1 MNLRRIVFLAVL
13 ISLLCVP
20 ALAGVKYLTGEPD
33 LSAAIQG
40 RNEFYPGE
48 DVMLQVT
55 IENRGLVEMKFVQST
70 IIERDDMP
78 NTAKLVRATLEAGDS
93 PLIIKADPQAVG
105 DIPGGKTVTVSF
117 AAKIPADAPAGNY
130 TLPLLVQYSYLK
142 TAEQYGQDAISYSYR
157 DMEKTVPLTVRV
169 QPRAMLEV
177 IEVKSENLNA
187 GTEGYLCLSVRN
199 GGYEDARDAVI
210 YLSRNGNSPIVPTDS
225 NIYVGEFPTGNTRD
239 VRFRVSVSR
248 QASEGTFPVD
258 LFCRYTNVEGDTV
271 TSDTVTVGVPV
282 SGKISFAVVSP
293 PSEAVAGKK
302 NEIEVVYE
310 NTGSA
315 TARNAQAR
323 ISAVDPFSSNDDSAY
338 LGDLAPGE
346 RAVARYELKV
356 DSEALLKE
364 YGLDSEIRYRDALD
378 NSVISDTMKVRV
390 KVVSPGLSSLVI
402 AGIVALV
409 IIAVGAAY
417 YIRKNR
423 KNG

>member
-1 MNLRRIVFLAVL
+1 
-13 ISLLCVP
+13 
-20 ALAGVKYLTGEPD
+20 
-33 LSAAIQG
+33 
-40 RNEFYPGE
+40 
-48 DVMLQVT
+48 
-55 IENRGLVEMKFVQST
+55 
-70 IIERDDMP
+70 
-78 NTAKLVRATLEAGDS
+78 
-93 PLIIKADPQAVG
+93 
-105 DIPGGKTVTVSF
+105 
-117 AAKIPADAPAGNY
+117 
-130 TLPLLVQYSYLK
+130 
-142 TAEQYGQDAISYSYR
+142 
-157 DMEKTVPLTVRV
+157 
-169 QPRAMLEV
+169 
-177 IEVKSENLNA
+177 
-187 GTEGYLCLSVRN
+187 
-199 GGYEDARDAVI
+199 
-210 YLSRNGNSPIVPTDS
+210 
-225 NIYVGEFPTGNTRD
+225 
-239 VRFRVSVSR
+239 
-248 QASEGTFPVD
+248 
-258 LFCRYTNVEGDTV
+258 V

-293 PSEAVAGKK
+293 PSEAVAGGK
-302 NEIEVVYE
+302 NVIEVVYE

-390 KVVSPGLSSLVI
+390 EVVSPGISPIAI

-409 IIAVGAAY
+409 VIVVGAAY

>member
-1 MNLRRIVFLAVL
+1 
-13 ISLLCVP
+13 
-20 ALAGVKYLTGEPD
+20 
-33 LSAAIQG
+33 
-40 RNEFYPGE
+40 
-48 DVMLQVT
+48 
-55 IENRGLVEMKFVQST
+55 
-70 IIERDDMP
+70 
-78 NTAKLVRATLEAGDS
+78 
-93 PLIIKADPQAVG
+93 
-105 DIPGGKTVTVSF
+105 
-117 AAKIPADAPAGNY
+117 
-130 TLPLLVQYSYLK
+130 
-142 TAEQYGQDAISYSYR
+142 
-157 DMEKTVPLTVRV
+157 
-169 QPRAMLEV
+169 
-177 IEVKSENLNA
+177 
-187 GTEGYLCLSVRN
+187 
-199 GGYEDARDAVI
+199 
-210 YLSRNGNSPIVPTDS
+210 
-225 NIYVGEFPTGNTRD
+225 
-239 VRFRVSVSR
+239 
-248 QASEGTFPVD
+248 
-258 LFCRYTNVEGDTV
+258 
-271 TSDTVTVGVPV
+271 VTVGVPV